1 VISRNYEV
9 LVVDPSPGAL
19 IAATLLAREGHSV
32 LVLDEEGPPAA
43 AGGFRFLRHQPP
55 VSGFGHG
62 LLLKRCLKALKFH
75 PHELQAVRTGS
86 PGLQVVSGRRRLNLP
101 GNEAELNAELQ
112 REYPRD
118 AASIQDVIRR
128 CRQSAGSF
136 ADALD
141 RAVEEAGQPGFL
153 QQVGLARPG
162 WNPPL
167 PPDDVPTWGEFLD
180 GTDLSHDGRTLLR
193 ALMRPF
199 CHLDVVED
207 LPLPVAGIQLAAAL
221 DGGYADPSE
230 EHALLALLIR
240 RVKAMR
246 VDVLSERL
254 TGLLG
259 NKRRIEAATFEGK
272 DEEMPLSWLVTGGDP
287 EGLLD
292 LLPGNPRN
300 YDKVLSRLAPS
311 HFRYSIYL
319 GVASEV
325 VPPDLAEHCILL
337 GDGDVEDPAGCT
349 LMSTTSEGSPL
360 APEGRRSITLSTLL
374 PYPDDR
380 DLPTNLDV
388 VAGTMLDRVKWL
400 MPWLERYLEV
410 VQIPTDV
417 DPSDGSPIAV
427 DLRPAAYTPASAP
440 ADDPVSAGLGVH
452 MPHKN
457 LYCAGPAAFPALGLG
472 GEALAGRLVER
483 LALSGK
489 R

>member
-1 VISRNYEV
+1 MISRNYEV

-32 LVLDEEGPPAA
+32 LVLDDVGPATA

-55 VSGFGHG
+55 ISGFGHG
-62 LLLKRCLKALKFH
+62 LLLRRSLKALKFH
-75 PHELQAVRTGS
+75 PHELQAVRTGA
-86 PGLQVVSGRRRLNLP
+86 PGLQVVSGRRRLDLP
-101 GNEAELNAELQ
+101 TNEAELASELH

-118 AASIQDVIRR
+118 AAALLDVIRR

-153 QQVGLARPG
+153 QQVGLARPA

-180 GTDLSHDGRTLLR
+180 GTDLSPEARTLLR
-193 ALMRPF
+193 GVMRPF
-199 CHLDVVED
+199 CLLDVVED
-207 LPLPVAGIQLAAAL
+207 LPLPVAGIQLIAAL
-221 DGGYADPSE
+221 DGAYADPSE
-230 EHALLALLIR
+230 EHALLALLTR

-246 VDVLSERL
+246 VDVLPERL

-259 NKRRIEAATFEGK
+259 NRRRIDAATFQGK
-272 DEEMPLSWLVTGGDP
+272 DEEMPVSWVVTGGDP

-292 LLPGNPRN
+292 LLPGNPRA
-300 YDKVLSRLAPS
+300 YDKVLSRVAPS

-337 GDGDVEDPAGCT
+337 GEGDVEDPAGCI
-349 LMSTTSEGSPL
+349 LMSSTSEGSPL

-374 PYPDDR
+374 PYPEER
-380 DLPTNLDV
+380 DLPTNLDA

-400 MPWLERYLEV
+400 MPWLERFLEV

-417 DPSDGSPIAV
+417 EPTDGSPIAV
-427 DLRPAAYTPASAP
+427 DLRPAAYTPAIAP
-440 ADDPVSAGLGVH
+440 ADDPVSAGLGVQ

-457 LYCAGPAAFPALGLG
+457 LFCAGPAAFPALGLG